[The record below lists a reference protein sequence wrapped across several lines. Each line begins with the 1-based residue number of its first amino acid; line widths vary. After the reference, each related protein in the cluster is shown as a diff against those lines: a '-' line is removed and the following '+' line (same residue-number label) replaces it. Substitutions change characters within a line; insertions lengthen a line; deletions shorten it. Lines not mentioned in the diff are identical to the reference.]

1 MEGTMKRSLCKST
14 TDQVFAGVCGG
25 IAEYLGISSLAVR
38 LLFIFVS
45 PSIIL
50 YIILALY
57 LPEY

>member
-1 MEGTMKRSLCKST
+1 MKRSLCKSS